1 MAKKSP
7 KKKFDDP
14 LKDVDPVMEKAFSSD
29 VTGAKKKK
37 GSTGRKAATSAST
50 PEVPME
56 DVPDVAQIDFPSLS
70 SEEGSRVALEEGV
83 FSNIPVKVSV
93 ELGRS
98 TLSLKEVYELC
109 EGSLIELERLVGE
122 PLALLINNQ
131 VIAHGEVVA
140 IDNKYGLRIKSL
152 VSQSRS

>member
-7 KKKFDDP
+7 KKFDDP

-29 VTGAKKKK
+29 LSSAKKKK
-37 GSTGRKAATSAST
+37 GTTRRKAAAPSPNVA
-50 PEVPME
+50 VE
-56 DVPDVAQIDFPSLS
+56 DVPDVSQIEFPSLS
-70 SEEGSRVALEEGV
+70 PEEGSGVALEEGV

-140 IDNKYGLRIKSL
+140 INNKYGLRIKSL
-152 VSQSRS
+152 VSRSSR

>member
-7 KKKFDDP
+7 KKFDDP

-29 VTGAKKKK
+29 LPGAKKKK
-37 GSTGRKAATSAST
+37 GTTRRKSTASADAPAAPA
-50 PEVPME
+50 E
-56 DVPDVAQIDFPSLS
+56 DIPNVSQIDFPSLS
-70 SEEGSRVALEEGV
+70 PEEGSHVALEEGV

-152 VSQSRS
+152 VSQSSR